1 MTDAVQANHA
11 ATQAPC
17 RACGAPLAQTVVD
30 LGLSPVSNAFIK
42 AGDAARAETFYP
54 LHAMVCE
61 HCWLVQLR
69 DATPA
74 ETHFHD
80 DYVYFSSYSSSW
92 LEHARRYV
100 DAMTARFG
108 LGAGSRVMELASN
121 DGYLLQYFVQAGV
134 PCLGV
139 EPTANTAAAARARGV
154 DSRELFFGMAS
165 ARALREEGWQV
176 DLLLGNNV
184 LAHVPDINDFVGG
197 MPVVL
202 KPQGVITL
210 EFPHLLRLIEQ
221 NQFDTLYHEHY
232 SYLSLAALQPVFAR
246 AGLRVFDVE
255 HLPTHGGSLRVF
267 ACHAGAA
274 HVATPAVAAALA
286 EEHAAGLTST
296 ALYAGFAERVR
307 KAKRD
312 LLSFLIEARNAGRRI
327 AAYGAAAK
335 GNTLLNYCGAGT
347 DFIDY
352 VVDRNPTKQGRLL
365 PGTRIP
371 VVAPEHV
378 FGDRPDY
385 LLILPWNIKDE
396 VMAQM
401 AGIREWG
408 GRFVVAIPE
417 TAVLP

>member
-1 MTDAVQANHA
+1 MTNAVQSHPA

-100 DAMTARFG
+100 EAMTARFG
-108 LGAGSRVMELASN
+108 LGAASRVMELASN

-154 DSRELFFGMAS
+154 DSRELFFGTAT
-165 ARALREEGWQV
+165 AHALREEGWQV

-197 MPVVL
+197 MPAVL

-232 SYLSLAALQPVFAR
+232 SYLSLSALQPIFAR

-267 ACHAGAA
+267 ACHANAGHA
-274 HVATPAVAAALA
+274 ATPAVAAALA
-286 EEHAAGLTST
+286 EEHAAGLDSA

-312 LLSFLIEARNAGRRI
+312 LLAFLIEARNAGKRI

-371 VVAPEHV
+371 VVAPEQV

-401 AGIREWG
+401 AGIRDWG

>member
-42 AGDAARAETFYP
+42 AADAARAEIFYP

-61 HCWLVQLR
+61 RCWLVQLR

-80 DYVYFSSYSSSW
+80 DYVYFSSYSTSW

-100 DAMTARFG
+100 GAMTARFG
-108 LGAGSRVMELASN
+108 LGTASRVMELASN

-154 DSRELFFGMAS
+154 DSRELFFGTAT
-165 ARALREEGWQV
+165 AHALREEGWQV

-232 SYLSLAALQPVFAR
+232 AYLSLSALQPIFAR

-267 ACHAGAA
+267 ACHAGAGHA
-274 HVATPAVAAALA
+274 ATPAVAAALA
-286 EEHAAGLTST
+286 EERAAGLTGA

-312 LLSFLIEARNAGRRI
+312 LLAFLIEARNAGKRI

-371 VVAPEHV
+371 VVAPEQV
-378 FGDRPDY
+378 FSDRPDY

-401 AGIREWG
+401 AGIRDWG

>member
-1 MTDAVQANHA
+1 M
-11 ATQAPC
+11 
-17 RACGAPLAQTVVD
+17 VD

-100 DAMTARFG
+100 GAMTARFG

-154 DSRELFFGMAS
+154 DSRELFFGTAS

-274 HVATPAVAAALA
+274 HAATSAVAAALA